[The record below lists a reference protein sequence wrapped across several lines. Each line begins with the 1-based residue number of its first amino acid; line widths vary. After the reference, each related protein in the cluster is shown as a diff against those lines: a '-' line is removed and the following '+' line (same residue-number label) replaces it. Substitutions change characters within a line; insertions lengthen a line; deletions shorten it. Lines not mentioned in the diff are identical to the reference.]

1 MKQSTRILGIIMA
14 VVMLLSAIPFGAH
27 AAYAQYVTAGGYN
40 KLDQPYVTAQQAAS
54 MLLDMVDKQL
64 QEADIKFTVDIYI
77 SSKTLE
83 LTSIDTAI
91 NSITSFWNWNYLNY
105 AFDLFSF
112 GDIERMDMY
121 WIKNC
126 PLRTSPGQTD
136 IDVIIGLA
144 KFMKANYERIG
155 KIIDDTFDYGFVETV
170 TDLPATVHDI
180 PGTLK
185 ASVLKSLNDGVDPPA
200 GTTANSL
207 VQKLIDSLIV
217 GTYDPATDTYE
228 GGIMPGLAGKTNI
241 FTTSVYTLTTDLI
254 NAGIKDIVVPLL
266 ARMILELAG
275 VDFSPEYPGGDPSTV
290 QNLDMVIEIVVGI
303 MGTEIVYEPEDL
315 LTPLSKMT
323 AALEFLLVD
332 GGFHSFAYL
341 DDTGLHITDAFVTF
355 ISDIV
360 RVALSLIPNLGFLK
374 ATTVFKTEA
383 EINAMTMP
391 ECYAYLA
398 RLLINE
404 FVEYAEIPETATTI
418 RSVLT
423 YLLISMSKD
432 ILPEYDFDAMIAAG
446 TLNPDTD
453 GIFKVGTVLIRYYL
467 NGMTDMAI
475 PINLTFEQTLSH
487 VVNYLLNKYPGLF
500 DTSDILPTDSVWT
513 KIDKIIFDI
522 IPLNWLP
529 AQFTGSQ
536 YLIMNW
542 LIGNVLDFNY
552 VGLLSIVYRNPN
564 SELNKPVVTVLF
576 NTIARLVNGMFGN
589 RAIMPMNINSVDAIF
604 GKSTLRSI
612 IQTLSQYLADYAN
625 TMLGSLLPI
634 VTKLIGLW
642 SDATYVRKAP
652 AGTPLVTYAAL
663 KNKLLSY
670 CPSNEGK
677 NYYNANYFFMD
688 QEDYSEL
695 AAFMCFDKARKEVEA
710 LLAAYEE
717 NPENLDLIANTDASY
732 RLTYYYNRLQLRG
745 TTSVIHLNK
754 LIQKCAAANYQQA
767 DYTAASWSAYQTAYN
782 FAVAVKNAALA
793 DTTGTYRQSKIS
805 AARHMLM
812 KAVLG
817 LKPFVPFADY
827 LQLDYYVQ
835 QANEMLNT
843 MDFSQYT
850 SASIQAFIA
859 TLNAT
864 QAFRRDITADQ
875 QTLVDAQAQALY
887 DAMYGL
893 VYLLPPGIAP
903 VLDSS
908 VDYYGNPITPVVVNN
923 SPTQRFIFG
932 LTYGGFQDSFVRTI
946 GGAVLSV
953 VPTSFGRGTGT
964 RVRLAFGG
972 IVIATYYAVLFGD
985 INGDGNIDSGDSGL
999 IIDYENFYLNWNAAP
1014 FKVKAGDVNGDGNVD
1029 TSDAGVVTD
1038 VENYI
1043 CSIDQTSGNF
1053 FML

>member
-40 KLDQPYVTAQQAAS
+40 KLDQPYVTAQQATS
-54 MLLDMVDKQL
+54 MLLDMVDKSL
-64 QEADIKFTVDIYI
+64 LEADIKFTVDIYVD
-77 SSKTLE
+77 SKTLE

-91 NSITSFWNWNYLNY
+91 NSITSFWNWSYLGY
-105 AFDLFSF
+105 AFDLFNF
-112 GDIERMDMY
+112 ADVEDMDMY

-126 PLRTSPGQTD
+126 PKRTSPGQSD
-136 IDVIIGLA
+136 IDVILGLA

-155 KIIDDTFDYGFVETV
+155 KIIDDTFDYGFIETI
-170 TDLPATVHDI
+170 TDLPDTVHNI

-185 ASVLKSLNDGVDPPA
+185 TSVLKSLNDGVDPPA
-200 GTTANSL
+200 GTTINSL
-207 VQKLIDSLIV
+207 VQKTVDTLIL
-217 GTYDPATDTYE
+217 GTYDEATDTYVD
-228 GGIMPGLAGKTNI
+228 GIMPGLAGKTNI
-241 FTTSVYTLTTDLI
+241 FSSSVYTMTTDLI

-266 ARMILELAG
+266 SRMILELAG

-290 QNLDMVIEIVVGI
+290 ENLDMIIDIVVGI
-303 MGTEIVYEPEDL
+303 MGTEIIYEPEDL

-323 AALEFLLVD
+323 AAMEFLLVD
-332 GGFHSFAYL
+332 GGFNQFAYL
-341 DDTGLHITDAFVTF
+341 DDTGLHITEAFVTF

-374 ATTVFKTEA
+374 ATTVFKTED
-383 EINAMTMP
+383 EVMAMTMP

-404 FVEYAEIPETATTI
+404 FVEFAEIPESAGTI

-446 TLNPDTD
+446 TLNPETD
-453 GIFKVGTVLIRYYL
+453 GVLKVGTVLIRYYL
-467 NGMTDMAI
+467 NGITDMAI
-475 PINLTFEQTLSH
+475 PINLTFEQTLNH
-487 VVNYLLNKYPGLF
+487 VVTYLLNKYPGLF
-500 DTSDILPTDSVWT
+500 VTSDILPTDSVWT
-513 KIDKIIFDI
+513 KLDKIIFDI

-529 AQFTGSQ
+529 AEFTGSQ
-536 YLIMNW
+536 YLMMDW
-542 LIGNVLDFNY
+542 LIGNVLDFDY
-552 VGLLSIVYRNPN
+552 VGLLSIIYRNPN

-576 NTIARLVNGMFGN
+576 NTIGRLVNGMFGN
-589 RAIMPMNINSVDAIF
+589 HTVMPMNLNSVDTIF
-604 GKSTLRSI
+604 TKPVLRSI
-612 IQTLSQYLADYAN
+612 IQTLSQYLADYAGV
-625 TMLGSLLPI
+625 MLGTLLPI
-634 VTKLIGLW
+634 VTKLMGMW
-642 SDATYVRKAP
+642 SDETYIRKAP
-652 AGTPLVTYAAL
+652 EGSPLVTYTVL

-670 CPSNEGK
+670 CPSNAGK
-677 NYYNANYFFMD
+677 NYYDASYFFMD
-688 QEDYSEL
+688 EEDYSEL
-695 AAFMCFDKARKEVEA
+695 AKYLCFDKARTEVED

-717 NPENLDLIANTDASY
+717 DPENLDLIANTDASY
-732 RLTYYYNRLQLRG
+732 RLTYYYNLLQRRG
-745 TTSVIHLNK
+745 STSVIHLNK

-767 DYTAASWSAYQTAYN
+767 DYTAASWAEYQTAYN

-827 LQLDYYVQ
+827 LQLDYYIEQ
-835 QANEMLNT
+835 TNEMLNT

-850 SASIQAFIA
+850 SASIQALIA
-859 TLNAT
+859 ALHDAEEFT
-864 QAFRRDITADQ
+864 REITADQ
-875 QTLVDAQAQALY
+875 QALVDAAAQALY

-923 SPTQRFIFG
+923 SPTERFIFG
-932 LTYGGFQDSFVRTI
+932 LTNGGFQNSFVQPI
-946 GGAVLSV
+946 GGAVISV

-972 IVIATYYAVLFGD
+972 IVIATYYAVMYGD
-985 INGDGNIDSGDSGL
+985 INGDGNIDSGDGGL
-999 IIDYENFYLNWNAAP
+999 IVDYSNFFLNWNAAP
-1014 FKVKAGDVNGDGNVD
+1014 FKSIAGDINGDGNVD
-1029 TSDAGVVTD
+1029 SSDADIVVD
-1038 VENYI
+1038 VENYLY
-1043 CSIDQTSGNF
+1043 SIDQTTGSYF
-1053 FML
+1053 LL